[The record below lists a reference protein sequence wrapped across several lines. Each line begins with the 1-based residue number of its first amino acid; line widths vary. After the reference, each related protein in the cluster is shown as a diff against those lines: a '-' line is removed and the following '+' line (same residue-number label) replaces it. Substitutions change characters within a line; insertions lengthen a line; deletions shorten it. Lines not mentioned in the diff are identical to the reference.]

1 MAESTFQGV
10 TTSFPFFSCN
20 SSQTPLFSVNT
31 GVPAE
36 DALAMVSCF
45 LDDALTAMNQAE
57 EVNFA
62 AHRLMTMAKA
72 VLDATIQGIPESGQ
86 SEAAT
91 TEHPQGKTRY
101 FEVIA
106 QFHRLHR
113 DGVLLISPD
122 TSDLDEAEAL
132 FVFDTA
138 CTIACGSSV

>member
-1 MAESTFQGV
+1 MASTPLGV

-62 AHRLMTMAKA
+62 AHRLVTMAKA

-91 TEHPQGKTRY
+91 TEHPQGETRY
-101 FEVIA
+101 SDVIA
-106 QFHRLHR
+106 QFHQLHR
-113 DGVLLISPD
+113 DGVLMISPD

-132 FVFDTA
+132 SMFDTA
-138 CTIACGSSV
+138 RTIACGGAA